1 MPYSPSI
8 IAVYHFA
15 RGITNFT
22 PPSRQKNILKHKSC
36 LRDVLFVYV
45 FSRFIETNF
54 AGFNWLKVA
63 KLSETKNKQS
73 LENFTYLY
81 RDDFIKA
88 IYFTVG
94 PNEL

>member
-1 MPYSPSI
+1 MQFI
-8 IAVYHFA
+8 ILSEELPILLLHLDK
-15 RGITNFT
+15 
-22 PPSRQKNILKHKSC
+22 KNILKHKSC

-54 AGFNWLKVA
+54 ARFNWLKVA

-88 IYFTVG
+88 IFYSRTK
-94 PNEL
+94 